1 MAAAGAASSSSAST
15 LLRTAL
21 PQDTAYAAPEQ
32 RASLLCTPKNRVAAT
47 ASWRRRRSSS
57 FSLTA
62 RASSNA
68 GAKVSIPKQWYNL
81 VADLPVKPP
90 PPLHPQTHQPLNP
103 SDLSPLFPD
112 ELIRQEVTDERFVDI
127 PEEVI
132 DVYKLWRP
140 TPLIRARRL
149 EKLLGTPAKIFYKYE
164 GTSPAGS
171 HKPNTAVPQAW
182 YNAVAGVKNVVTE
195 TGAGQWGSALSFA
208 SSLFGLNCEVWQ
220 VRASFDQKPYRR
232 LMMETWGAKV
242 HPSPL
247 SATEAGRRVL
257 AADPSSPGSL
267 GIAISEAVEVA
278 VADAG
283 TKY

>member
-140 TPLIRARRL
+140 TPLIR
-149 EKLLGTPAKIFYKYE
+149 
-164 GTSPAGS
+164 
-171 HKPNTAVPQAW
+171 
-182 YNAVAGVKNVVTE
+182 
-195 TGAGQWGSALSFA
+195 
-208 SSLFGLNCEVWQ
+208 
-220 VRASFDQKPYRR
+220 
-232 LMMETWGAKV
+232 
-242 HPSPL
+242 
-247 SATEAGRRVL
+247 
-257 AADPSSPGSL
+257 
-267 GIAISEAVEVA
+267 
-278 VADAG
+278 
-283 TKY
+283 